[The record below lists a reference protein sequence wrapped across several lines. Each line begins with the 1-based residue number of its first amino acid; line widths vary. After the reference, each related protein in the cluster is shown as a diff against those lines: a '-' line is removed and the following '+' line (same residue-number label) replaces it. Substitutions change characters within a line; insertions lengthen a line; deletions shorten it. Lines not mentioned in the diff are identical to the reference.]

1 MNYNYGVEETGNG
14 YIFFIIV
21 LLITI
26 GGICNREAILQQNIN
41 NKYALNLNF
50 ISFSLWGLRL
60 ISRTAER
67 VTLYYMPYSY
77 LLLEE
82 VVMSQ
87 KNRTK
92 QLYLFIVTLL
102 AISLFF
108 YRLSKDSSIS
118 PYIFFFE

>member
-1 MNYNYGVEETGNG
+1 MGLKKPEMD
-14 YIFFIIV
+14 IFFFIIV